1 MALNLSYD
9 IRSIEK
15 NMSIVSLMMVAK
27 VSEMLEDT
35 HREYMQW
42 EQEKANEFP
51 WGKNSWGV

>member
-35 HREYMQW
+35 HREYMQ
-42 EQEKANEFP
+42 
-51 WGKNSWGV
+51 